1 MLLNGTSITSI
12 CHGKDKGVGMH
23 LQPLLSFK
31 QCGCAEPQNLGQLLY
46 NPGLGLAMCVSS
58 SQRAVIPPQWD
69 TDLSTSLCCSSVVL
83 NNPAQNFNVLPREH
97 VPCWEP

>member
-1 MLLNGTSITSI
+1 
-12 CHGKDKGVGMH
+12 MH

-31 QCGCAEPQNLGQLLY
+31 QCGCAEPQNRDQLLY
-46 NPGLGLAMCVSS
+46 NPGLGLATCVSS

-97 VPCWEP
+97 IPCWEP